1 MGIKMEQTI
10 GPVLYWVGS
19 IVYAFQGYF
28 FFRLISF
35 FLELRK
41 PLICKLI
48 CWMLATFVCSMV
60 IFPQDTFNITVNIP
74 LFFLMLITGYRG
86 RGPVKVSILLLF
98 FPIIIGL
105 NYLGSEISGFIL
117 FNYTSG
123 ADWINSVLSILSVL
137 MIMLFWLVFMKI
149 MGKSGARIIEML
161 DDKSWLLMDVICLA
175 SLAAVV
181 SCVYFIPSRESYKM
195 WFCMLACV
203 VTNLGSIRLALYL
216 AESIRSDM
224 EKRNLKL
231 QKDYY
236 QELEANQQEI
246 RGFCHDINNHFIVA
260 AQLLEEG
267 RQKEAKEYFQKL
279 SGQLSAKGRNFC
291 KSSIVNAVLNAK
303 YNRATEYGIDCFF
316 HIKIESLLFIDPI
329 DVCTIFSNTLDNA
342 IEACIQIDK
351 EEERKIS
358 IKARCTDNGYFSCE
372 VKNTKA
378 NAVQMEKGKY
388 KTGKK
393 EGKDHGLGIENVKEV
408 VKRYRGTMEISHTE
422 REFCVI
428 ILVSEGQSLV

>member
-1 MGIKMEQTI
+1 MDIRMEQTI
-10 GPVLYWVGS
+10 GQVLYWMGN

-28 FFRLISF
+28 FLRLISF

-41 PLICKLI
+41 PIICKMI
-48 CWMLATFVCSMV
+48 CWMLAVNVCGMV
-60 IFPQDTFNITVNIP
+60 IFPQDTFNITVTIP
-74 LFFLMLITGYRG
+74 LFFIMLVIGYRG
-86 RGPVKVSILLLF
+86 RGLVKASIVLLF

-105 NYLGSEISGFIL
+105 NFLGSEISGFIWL
-117 FNYTSG
+117 NHTSG
-123 ADWINSVLSILSVL
+123 ADWINSVLTILWIL
-137 MIMLFWLVFMKI
+137 IIMLFWLVFMKI
-149 MGKSGARIIEML
+149 MEKSRARIIEML

-175 SLAAVV
+175 SMAAVV
-181 SCVYFIPSRESYKM
+181 SCVYFIPTRESYKM
-195 WFCMLACV
+195 WLCMFACV
-203 VTNLGSIRLALYL
+203 VTNMGSIRLVLYL

-231 QKDYY
+231 QRDYY

-246 RGFCHDINNHFIVA
+246 RSFRHDINNHFSVA

-267 RQKEAKEYFQKL
+267 KEQEAKEYFQKL

-316 HIKIESLLFIDPI
+316 HIEIEQLLFIDPI
-329 DVCTIFSNTLDNA
+329 DVCTIFSNALDNA
-342 IEACIQIDK
+342 IEACMQMEK

-358 IKARCTDNGYFSCE
+358 VKARCTDNGYFSCE
-372 VKNTKA
+372 IKNTKE
-378 NAVQMEKGKY
+378 NAIQVEKGKY

-408 VKRYRGTMEISHTE
+408 VKRYGGTVEISHTDG
-422 REFCVI
+422 EFCVV